1 MNFDSLE
8 DYICDHIDEEPEL
21 LRQIN
26 REANLK
32 ILHGNMLS
40 GHLQGRILKMLTMM
54 VNPTKVLELGTFVGY
69 STLCFAEGLSEGGE
83 VHTIE
88 VNDELEDLIRSNISR
103 SPYSDRI
110 KLYVGDAMDLLDAFE
125 HETFDLV
132 FIDADKKTYWES
144 YEKTL
149 PLVKRGGFILAD
161 NTLWYG
167 KVVEDIK
174 SNDHA
179 TKAILRFNQK
189 LKDDLRVEKVILPIR
204 DGLTLIRKL

>member
-8 DYICDHIDEEPEL
+8 DYICNHIDEEPEL

-54 VNPTKVLELGTFVGY
+54 VKPTKVLELGTFVGY
-69 STLCFAEGLSEGGE
+69 STLCFAEGLPEGGE

-88 VNDELEDLIRSNISR
+88 VNDELEDLIRYNISR
-103 SPYSDRI
+103 SPYRDRV
-110 KLYVGDAMDLLDAFE
+110 KLYVGDAMDWLDSFE
-125 HETFDLV
+125 PDTYDLI
-132 FIDADKKTYWES
+132 FIDADKKSYWES
-144 YEKTL
+144 YEKSL
-149 PLVKRGGFILAD
+149 PLLKKGGFIIAD
-161 NTLWYG
+161 NTLWYS
-167 KVVEDIK
+167 KVVEETK
-174 SNDHA
+174 SNDHS
-179 TKAILRFNQK
+179 TKGILRFNQK
-189 LKDDLRVEKVILPIR
+189 LKEDSRVEKVILPFR